1 MNQPSLALCNPE
13 PGDIPL
19 AHVPEAQAAL
29 HVLVVD
35 DSATNC
41 LVLGAYLE
49 KLGYRVTTVCDGDGA
64 LDAFLAGSPDLVLLN
79 VMMPGTDSHDVTR
92 RIKALAGSRFTPVI
106 FLTTK
111 SDEDSFAAY
120 AENGADDFLVKPF
133 NVASLGPKIEALMRT
148 RDLYGMVESQRQA
161 LDRYRAQRKAEVQVV
176 DRLFS
181 TIVQPGCLD
190 GPNFRYFHTDVS
202 AFNGGILLAAG
213 TPAGGVRVLV
223 GAFTGQGWEAA
234 VGALPISDIFYG
246 MTKKGFALGEVVR
259 ESNDKLR
266 RVLPVGRFLAAALL
280 ELDATHERLSVWSGG
295 LSEILVLDGRTS
307 TIRLRHCA
315 QHLPLGAVSSDQLG
329 FSVAQ
334 YEMRWGDR
342 IYACSDGVMVTE
354 NAEQAW
360 SGAGCLEKCATQ
372 VAGIDE
378 VFDRIVEARGSFS
391 EHRSQGDAATLIEI
405 HCDPTLCNDLDMS
418 RGSLP
423 SVTPARA

>member
-148 RDLYGMVESQRQA
+148 RDLY
-161 LDRYRAQRKAEVQVV
+161 
-176 DRLFS
+176 
-181 TIVQPGCLD
+181 
-190 GPNFRYFHTDVS
+190 
-202 AFNGGILLAAG
+202 
-213 TPAGGVRVLV
+213 
-223 GAFTGQGWEAA
+223 
-234 VGALPISDIFYG
+234 
-246 MTKKGFALGEVVR
+246 
-259 ESNDKLR
+259 
-266 RVLPVGRFLAAALL
+266 
-280 ELDATHERLSVWSGG
+280 
-295 LSEILVLDGRTS
+295 
-307 TIRLRHCA
+307 
-315 QHLPLGAVSSDQLG
+315 
-329 FSVAQ
+329 
-334 YEMRWGDR
+334 EM
-342 IYACSDGVMVTE
+342 
-354 NAEQAW
+354 
-360 SGAGCLEKCATQ
+360 
-372 VAGIDE
+372 
-378 VFDRIVEARGSFS
+378 
-391 EHRSQGDAATLIEI
+391 
-405 HCDPTLCNDLDMS
+405 
-418 RGSLP
+418 
-423 SVTPARA
+423 